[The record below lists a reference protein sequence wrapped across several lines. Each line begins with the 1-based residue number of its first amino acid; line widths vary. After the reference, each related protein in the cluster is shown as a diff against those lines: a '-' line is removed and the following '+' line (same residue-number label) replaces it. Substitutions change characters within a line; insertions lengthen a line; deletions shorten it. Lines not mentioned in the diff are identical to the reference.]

1 MDEKERK
8 PFQLTFNGLLKV
20 DFHGSRVTSDG
31 GLILVR
37 ELDERLGLGT
47 LIDEHLSDS
56 REGLNK
62 KFPLADL
69 LRQSVYS
76 RLAGYEDLNDA
87 ARVSADP
94 TFRLIGSEKN
104 WNRGAA
110 LTSTL
115 HGFETGT
122 LTSEDNLLGLMALN
136 RELVGRAEAG
146 DESERV
152 VLDMDSTESP
162 VSMGNRKGAL
172 TTAIS
177 SRSAT
182 TRCCCSTS
190 TATVWR
196 RSCAQGMSTAPRTGM
211 NYCCRRSNDS
221 RPKASRSLSGAMRPL
236 PSRRLMRL
244 RRNAECSTPSAFQ
257 PTRACSWR
265 SKTSCFVRR
274 EGRAGNPWCATRASA
289 IRPRVGV
296 NRSAS

>member
-1 MDEKERK
+1 MGEKERK

-146 DESERV
+146 DDSERI
-152 VLDMDSTESP
+152 VLDMDSTSCPQFLCFLQNHWVILPRASDSPQRNRGLPRVDQRDEGRTSDP
-162 VSMGNRKGAL
+162 VS
-172 TTAIS
+172 
-177 SRSAT
+177 
-182 TRCCCSTS
+182 
-190 TATVWR
+190 
-196 RSCAQGMSTAPRTGM
+196 
-211 NYCCRRSNDS
+211 
-221 RPKASRSLSGAMRPL
+221 
-236 PSRRLMRL
+236 
-244 RRNAECSTPSAFQ
+244 
-257 PTRACSWR
+257 
-265 SKTSCFVRR
+265 
-274 EGRAGNPWCATRASA
+274 
-289 IRPRVGV
+289 
-296 NRSAS
+296 